1 MTIPQRDR
9 LHETVKRALQNAG
22 WVVTHDPY
30 SLSFEGDQL
39 FVDLAAEQLLA
50 AEQGEQ
56 RIAVEVKGF
65 TGPSAIA
72 DVQQAIGQ
80 YLLYRSLIARTDPER
95 LLLLAVSSETERD
108 VLIRPAVQVFLAD
121 HAVRCLIV
129 DATQEVIVR
138 WKP

>member
-1 MTIPQRDR
+1 MPQRDK
-9 LHETVKRALQNAG
+9 LHETVKRALQRGG
-22 WVVTHDPY
+22 WTITHDPY
-30 SLSFEGDQL
+30 SISYEGDQL
-39 FVDLAAEQLLA
+39 FIDLAAEQLLA
-50 AEQGEQ
+50 AEQGEE

-80 YLLYRSLIARTDPER
+80 YLLYRSILARTDPER
-95 LLLLAVSSETERD
+95 TLLLAVSAETEMD
-108 VLIRPAVQVFLAD
+108 VLVRPAVQVFFLD

-129 DATQEVIVR
+129 DTTHEEIVR